1 MLYFTYAAPWYH
13 DLHMFETPKSLLAG
27 SGEGPEESPS
37 PLPFLASPAATPK
50 TGAFPCGAANGRE
63 GKGAAFPCASAA
75 VLPQTDACACRAA
88 DGTPEQAAAR
98 ALCRA
103 VWASRPAARTAD
115 PAALRPGGPPG
126 SVGFPTTE
134 GQKDEG
140 EDYGH
145 PHFTDRFDMLLLEG
159 LLDQTAEPAEC
170 AAVLANAA
178 AW

>member
-1 MLYFTYAAPWYH
+1 M
-13 DLHMFETPKSLLAG
+13 
-27 SGEGPEESPS
+27 
-37 PLPFLASPAATPK
+37 
-50 TGAFPCGAANGRE
+50 
-63 GKGAAFPCASAA
+63 
-75 VLPQTDACACRAA
+75 
-88 DGTPEQAAAR
+88 
-98 ALCRA
+98 
-103 VWASRPAARTAD
+103 
-115 PAALRPGGPPG
+115 
-126 SVGFPTTE
+126 GFPTTE